1 MGISLCMAASIL
13 STDVENYQILSK
25 HKERRPPKRRPPLF
39 VEMTGMVVFLLF
51 ASVSPIRETG
61 AASANSVFPF
71 CRKRDYT
78 DVF

>member
-25 HKERRPPKRRPPLF
+25 QKERRPPKRRPPLF
-39 VEMTGMVVFLLF
+39 AEMTGMVVFLLF